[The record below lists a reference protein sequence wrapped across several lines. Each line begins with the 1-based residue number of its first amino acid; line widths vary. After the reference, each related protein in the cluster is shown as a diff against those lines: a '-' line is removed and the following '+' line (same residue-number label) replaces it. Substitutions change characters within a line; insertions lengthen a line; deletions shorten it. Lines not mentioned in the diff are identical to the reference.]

1 MTNISSYIKILDLKK
16 IKIMFNKIVNI
27 STENDTSKAVSDY
40 TYNRKES
47 AIFILQQF
55 INYIADETA
64 LSTLNLKIY
73 KY

>member
-1 MTNISSYIKILDLKK
+1 MTDISSYIKILDLKK

-55 INYIADETA
+55 INYTADETA